1 MSLDV
6 FSLTLAIENQP
17 AGNEKDE
24 LHFCCLESCG
34 KNLYVGTKDCFVH
47 HFVLPDLS
55 QPGNEKTCPQQ
66 KEVKKRHLGMKRP
79 ITQLKASPILTHL
92 LVLSDSSVT
101 VLNMFSLE
109 PIQTM
114 QKIRNVA
121 LFEVNEIA
129 AFTDPVFVELFVVA
143 SKKKA
148 ISIYAVS
155 IDKWERVK
163 EVPFPEEPLA
173 LAVDRSCLCVAMS
186 DRYILHKHT
195 SGTTKELFPYD
206 KVKQNPIVK
215 VVGRGEFL
223 LNGPG
228 SLGMFVTNC
237 GISQRPP
244 LQWPEQVHMAAVY
257 FPYVVTLDS
266 EALRVYSILDQQQ
279 KQLIPFQKGCI
290 LVSSQERVF
299 VLTSNEIYSL
309 IPVQIEEQIE
319 TLMSRERASEAL
331 DLVKGARAVIPKD
344 KYKAVYQYVLQQAGF
359 IKFFQEC
366 FSEAKELFIKGHL
379 DLREVIALYPDS
391 PPLSTTFKQPH
402 PSVCNIK
409 DLNQMKKE
417 DPERLQRYKQ
427 FLVDFL
433 SAIRL
438 TEQAQRCKEQVD
450 NTLLKLYAESGSEEL
465 IHLLSSDNACQLNEC
480 VHCLEKHQRY
490 FALGFLYHSRDQD
503 YNAIQTWI
511 QIADGYLQE
520 STQKDIHRHIVKFLS
535 FQQKRE
541 LVWKYADWAVQK
553 NQEVGVQIFTKR
565 PQREQ
570 ESFSYEEVIGFL
582 KQYQLALMLY
592 LEYLVTARNSKE
604 ERHHTLLAMSYLEQL
619 LEKKD
624 RDKITLFGTRTKLQ
638 VLLHESSFYNVAVIQ
653 DRVLDTELHTEIAI
667 LYSKQGEHDKALWT
681 LVHKEQDFQAAERY
695 CQRNSEG
702 KDKAFRS
709 MLFSTLLKIYLDSTT
724 CNKNEQVTAAV
735 DLLNNNVAVF
745 DLISVLQIL
754 PDSWSLQLVS
764 RFLVESVR
772 ISIHYRRMESVE
784 KSLAQAEH
792 LRYRYS
798 RAKATEGI
806 VKVAKERTCQVC
818 HKSFTEPTFLWSL
831 SGILTHTH
839 CARR

>member
-1 MSLDV
+1 MSLGV

-299 VLTSNEIYSL
+299 VLTSKEIYSL

-319 TLMSRERASEAL
+319 TLLSRERASEAL

-366 FSEAKELFIKGHL
+366 FSEAKELFI
-379 DLREVIALYPDS
+379 
-391 PPLSTTFKQPH
+391 
-402 PSVCNIK
+402 
-409 DLNQMKKE
+409 
-417 DPERLQRYKQ
+417 
-427 FLVDFL
+427 
-433 SAIRL
+433 
-438 TEQAQRCKEQVD
+438 
-450 NTLLKLYAESGSEEL
+450 
-465 IHLLSSDNACQLNEC
+465 
-480 VHCLEKHQRY
+480 Y

-798 RAKATEGI
+798 R
-806 VKVAKERTCQVC
+806 V
-818 HKSFTEPTFLWSL
+818 SL
-831 SGILTHTH
+831 NGVTI
-839 CARR
+839 AND